1 MRLRSLAAVTAAA
14 LAAGVVHADITK
26 KIDLAYSTGATLV
39 GTVVCTNDF
48 SSVISLNATLNG
60 YDPYLFGFQG
70 TGFTDL
76 ISAAFPTNSPPG
88 PGTFFTLINDGT
100 YNNFIDFGYTFDSSG
115 ITLTPVYN
123 DVNYLDSFAS
133 GSVAPVPEPDTLGL
147 LAVGLVGLGLA
158 ATHRRWTLNAA
169 RLTS

>member
-1 MRLRSLAAVTAAA
+1 MRLRSLVAVTAAS
-14 LAAGVVHADITK
+14 LIAGVVHADVIK
-26 KIDLAYSTGATLV
+26 NIDFTYSTGATLD
-39 GTVVCTNDF
+39 GTVVCTDDF

-100 YNNFIDFGYTFDSSG
+100 YNNFIDFGYTFDSSR

-133 GSVAPVPEPDTLGL
+133 GSVTSVPEPGTAALLALGL
-147 LAVGLVGLGLA
+147 FGLA
-158 ATHRRWTLNAA
+158 ATRRRWTLSAA
-169 RLTS
+169 PG

>member
-1 MRLRSLAAVTAAA
+1 MRLRSLAAVTAASVI
-14 LAAGVVHADITK
+14 AGVVHANVTEN
-26 KIDLAYSTGATLV
+26 IDLTYSTGATLD

-48 SSVISLNATLNG
+48 SSVISLNATLTG

-115 ITLTPVYN
+115 ITLTPDYN

-133 GSVAPVPEPDTLGL
+133 GSVASVPEPGTVALLALGL
-147 LAVGLVGLGLA
+147 FGLG
-158 ATHRRWTLNAA
+158 ATRRRWALSA
-169 RLTS
+169 SPG

>member
-1 MRLRSLAAVTAAA
+1 MRLRSLAALTAAA
-14 LAAGVVHADITK
+14 LAAGVVHADVIEN
-26 KIDLAYSTGATLV
+26 IQLAYSTGATLD
-39 GTVVCTNDF
+39 GTVVCTDDF

-76 ISAAFPTNSPPG
+76 FSAAFPTNSPPG
-88 PGTFFTLINDGT
+88 PGTFFALINDGT

-133 GSVAPVPEPDTLGL
+133 GSVTSVSEPGTLAL
-147 LAVGLVGLGLA
+147 LAVGLFGLA
-158 ATHRRWTLNAA
+158 ATRRRWALSA
-169 RLTS
+169 SPG